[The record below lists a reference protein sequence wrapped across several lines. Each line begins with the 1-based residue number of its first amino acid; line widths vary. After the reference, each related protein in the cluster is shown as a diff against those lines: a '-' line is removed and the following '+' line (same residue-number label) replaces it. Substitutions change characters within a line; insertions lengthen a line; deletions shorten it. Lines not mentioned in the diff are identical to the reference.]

1 MSAVGLL
8 AEVFTPDAVK
18 DLADPR
24 TFQRGV
30 AYGRDGR
37 VSASGGTGSEIE
49 ATVQGTMPY
58 IVQLWIEEGE
68 PRWSCTCPAA
78 EDGSFCK
85 HCVAVALTL
94 IPDEPADPPTATL
107 PDQAERLRRV
117 QASSRATVGAGHR
130 GANRDSPPDSAAAE
144 AHLLAEFVDGLP
156 QDRLAEIVL
165 ERATS
170 DWRLRERLLAEAR
183 AGRGEGPDLW
193 EWRHRIDGAFAP
205 YRGFVDYRE
214 AGGWAEGIGE
224 VIDAVEDLCDAGH
237 PDDAALLA
245 EHAHRRAEEAVGY
258 VDDSDGWLSVIS
270 ERLGEVHL
278 RACEEGRPDPVV
290 LAGRLVGLELNA
302 ELGGFSRSAAV
313 YADVLG
319 HAGLAAYREHLE
331 SHREQIDAAPDSPER
346 DVSDFTLHGATVGW
360 ALATG
365 DPDTLIEV
373 HVGDGD
379 GGITAAAALEIAQ
392 ALEAAGRGDEAL
404 RWAERGLVESA
415 HRFWLTRELRGW
427 LAARLRERGDASAA
441 VGLFW
446 DAFRSNPSLESYRSL
461 LDEAGQAPGVGD
473 GWSQRCV
480 AELRARVAGEES
492 EGAASARRVG
502 SATAGVLVGIL
513 LFEGLLDEAW
523 NAALAFGCGRE
534 TWMTLARAREKTHPL
549 DAIDVYEPEV
559 LALIDRKKTT
569 YYESAVKL
577 MDRIRRLADSAGEPE
592 RFGGLLERVR
602 TEHRA
607 KRNLK
612 KLIDGKGW

>member
-1 MSAVGLL
+1 MDPLTEAFTVPAVQDMAG
-8 AEVFTPDAVK
+8 
-18 DLADPR
+18 R
-24 TFQRGV
+24 GSYQRGL
-30 AYGRDGR
+30 AYRQDRR
-37 VSASGGTGSEIE
+37 VSASRGAASRLE

-58 IVQLWIEEGE
+58 IVELWIEEGE

-85 HCVAVALTL
+85 HCVATALTL
-94 IPDEPADPPTATL
+94 DPDKPADSLPAGPPE
-107 PDQAERLRRV
+107 PVERLRGV
-117 QASSRATVGAGHR
+117 QTSVRATSGSHQR
-130 GANRDSPPDSAAAE
+130 GSDRNPPPVSAAPDVS
-144 AHLLAEFVDGLP
+144 LLADFVAELP

-183 AGRGEGPDLW
+183 AGRGQGPDLR
-193 EWRHRIDGAFAP
+193 EWRHRIDAAFAP

-224 VIDAVEDLCDAGH
+224 VIDAVEDLCDAGN
-237 PDDAALLA
+237 PDAAALLA
-245 EHAHRRAEEAVGY
+245 EHAHRRAGEAIAY

-278 RACEEGRPDPVV
+278 RACEEGRSDPVA
-290 LAGRLVGLELNA
+290 LAGRLVGLELNS
-302 ELGGFSRSAAV
+302 ELDGFHRAAAV

-319 HAGLAAYREHLE
+319 DTGLAAYCEHLE
-331 SHREQIDAAPDSPER
+331 SHREQIDAAPDSPEH
-346 DVSDFTLHGATVGW
+346 DVSDFTLRQATIGW
-360 ALATG
+360 ALASG
-365 DPDTLIEV
+365 DPDTLIGV
-373 HVGDGD
+373 HVGDGE
-379 GGITAAAALEIAQ
+379 ITAAAALEIAQ

-415 HRFWLTRELRGW
+415 HRFWSTRELRRW

-446 DAFRSNPSLESYRSL
+446 DAFRSSPSLESYRCL
-461 LDEAGQAPGVGD
+461 LDEAGQAPGVRD
-473 GWSQRCV
+473 EWSQRCAV
-480 AELRARVAGEES
+480 ELRARVAGEES

-523 NAALAFGCGRE
+523 RGALAFGCGRE

-549 DAIDVYEPEV
+549 DAIDVYGPEV
-559 LALIDRKKTT
+559 LALIDRKKTS
-569 YYESAVKL
+569 YYESAVDL
-577 MDRIRRLADSAGEPE
+577 LYRIRCLADSADEPE
-592 RFGGLLERVR
+592 RFTELLERVR

-612 KLIDGKGW
+612 KLLDERGW